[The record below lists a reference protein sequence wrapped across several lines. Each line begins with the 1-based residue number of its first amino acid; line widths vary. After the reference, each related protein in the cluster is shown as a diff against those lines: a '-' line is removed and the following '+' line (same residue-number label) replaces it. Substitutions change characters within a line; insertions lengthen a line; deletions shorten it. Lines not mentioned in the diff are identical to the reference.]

1 MISFVIRSAIFVA
14 GLFVVSL
21 FLKWINS
28 IISSNKLK
36 KRCQGCNHLQI
47 NSRGKAYCYL
57 NYDHWCDTE
66 KKTYYWRY
74 TDYE

>member
-1 MISFVIRSAIFVA
+1 MAGFVIKSAIFVA

-21 FLKWINS
+21 FLKRINS

-57 NYDHWCDTE
+57 NHDHWCDTE

-74 TDYE
+74 TDCE

>member
-1 MISFVIRSAIFVA
+1 MAGFVIRSAIFVA
-14 GLFVVSL
+14 GLFGVSL
-21 FLKWINS
+21 ILKWI
-28 IISSNKLK
+28 SSLIASNNLK
-36 KRCQGCNHLQI
+36 KHCQGCHHLQI

-74 TDYE
+74 TDCE

>member
-14 GLFVVSL
+14 GLFVMSL
-21 FLKWINS
+21 FLKWISS
-28 IISSNKLK
+28 IITSNKLK
-36 KRCQGCNHLQI
+36 KHCLGCNHLQT